1 MKVAMKMV
9 RDREKDLY
17 KNLINQLI
25 DARAGYIE
33 LAYSQMIQ

>member
-25 DARAGYIE
+25 DARASYIE
-33 LAYSQMIQ
+33 LSYS